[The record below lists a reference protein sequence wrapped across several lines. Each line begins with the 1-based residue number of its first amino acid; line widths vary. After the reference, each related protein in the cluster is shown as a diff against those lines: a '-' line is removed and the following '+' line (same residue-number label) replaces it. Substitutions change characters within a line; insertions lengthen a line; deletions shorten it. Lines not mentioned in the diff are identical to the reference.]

1 MVVMLLKREY
11 TFKGERG
18 GGGGGRIARKHRK
31 GGGGKER
38 RESSSSRKFTNK
50 TQFLLL
56 PRLTM

>member
-1 MVVMLLKREY
+1 MVVTLLKREY

-18 GGGGGRIARKHRK
+18 GGGRRARKHRK

-56 PRLTM
+56 PILTM

>member
-1 MVVMLLKREY
+1 MVVTLLKREY

-18 GGGGGRIARKHRK
+18 GGGRRARKHRK